1 MLALETVPHLN
12 EFHRPRPSRAG
23 QGGRIEAI
31 FVKYRALP
39 TLLPVPRDA
48 EGASSTRAADQT
60 LSLMDR
66 LGRYHRPTYEH
77 SFRVGCLARRVAAHL
92 GISAGAVRTITRAAL
107 LHDVGKVAVPTAI
120 LDKPAELTPREWAYL
135 DLHCAIGADIL
146 QQTKLLENESYL
158 VQYHHRWYAANNSLV
173 AKRDDQRRTGIDI
186 IAVCDAY
193 DAMTSDRPYS
203 PGRSRDEALAHLR
216 ADAGTQFSPRVITAL
231 HEVLDTPSDSAPEKQ
246 LHEGAPTLHC

>member
-1 MLALETVPHLN
+1 MLAQETVPHLN
-12 EFHRPRPSRAG
+12 EFRCRRPSRAM
-23 QGGRIEAI
+23 QGGRIEAM
-31 FVKYRALP
+31 FVKHRTLP
-39 TLLPVPRDA
+39 TLLPAPRDNEA
-48 EGASSTRAADQT
+48 TSSTHAADQT

-77 SFRVGCLARRVAAHL
+77 SFRVGCLAQRVAGHL
-92 GISAGAVRTITRAAL
+92 GMSAGAVRTITRAAL

-120 LDKPAELTPREWAYL
+120 LDKPAQLTQQEWAYL

-173 AKRDDQRRTGIDI
+173 ASCDEQRRTGIDI

-203 PGRSRDEALAHLR
+203 PGRSRVEALAHLE
-216 ADAGTQFSPRVITAL
+216 DEGGTQFNPRVITAL
-231 HEVLDTPSDSAPEKQ
+231 REILDTTSDSHPQKQ
-246 LHEGAPTLHC
+246 LHKGAPTANY

>member
-12 EFHRPRPSRAG
+12 EVRRPRPSRVKP
-23 QGGRIEAI
+23 GGPIEAI
-31 FVKYRALP
+31 FVKYRVLP
-39 TLLPVPRDA
+39 TLLRAARDH
-48 EGASSTRAADQT
+48 EVASSARAADQT

-77 SFRVGCLARRVAAHL
+77 SSRVGCLAQRVVGHL
-92 GISAGAVRTITRAAL
+92 GMSAEAVRTITRAAL

-120 LDKPAELTPREWAYL
+120 LDKPAELTQQEWAYL

-173 AKRDDQRRTGIDI
+173 AKCDEQRRTGIDI
-186 IAVCDAY
+186 IAACDAY

-216 ADAGTQFSPRVITAL
+216 ADARTQFNPRVVEAL
-231 HEVLDTPSDSAPEKQ
+231 HEIPHTTSDSQ
-246 LHEGAPTLHC
+246 LEHTPHQGAPTPPS

>member
-12 EFHRPRPSRAG
+12 ELRCPRPCRAR
-23 QGGRIEAI
+23 QGGRIKAI
-31 FVKYRALP
+31 FVKYKTPP
-39 TLLPVPRDA
+39 TLSPAPRDDEVTSLA
-48 EGASSTRAADQT
+48 RAADQT

-77 SFRVGCLARRVAAHL
+77 SFRVGCLAQRVAGHL
-92 GISAGAVRTITRAAL
+92 GMSAAAVRTITRAAL

-120 LDKPAELTPREWAYL
+120 LDKPAELTQQEWAYL
-135 DLHCAIGADIL
+135 DLHCSIGADIL

-173 AKRDDQRRTGIDI
+173 AKCDEQRRTGIDI

-203 PGRSRDEALAHLR
+203 PGRSRVQALTHLQD
-216 ADAGTQFSPRVITAL
+216 DAGTQFNPRVITAL
-231 HEVLDTPSDSAPEKQ
+231 RDVLDSPSDSQPKKQ
-246 LHEGAPTLHC
+246 SREGAPTAN

>member
-12 EFHRPRPSRAG
+12 EFCFPRSSRVR

-39 TLLPVPRDA
+39 ALLPAPRDN
-48 EGASSTRAADQT
+48 ELTSSARAADQT

-77 SFRVGCLARRVAAHL
+77 SFRVGCLAQRVAGHL
-92 GISAGAVRTITRAAL
+92 GMSAGAVRTITRAAL
-107 LHDVGKVAVPTAI
+107 LHDVGKVAVPTVI

-135 DLHCAIGADIL
+135 DLHCTIGADIL

-158 VQYHHRWYAANNSLV
+158 VKHHHRWYAANNSLV
-173 AKRDDQRRTGIDI
+173 ANRDEQRRTGIDI
-186 IAVCDAY
+186 ISVCDAY

-203 PGRSRDEALAHLR
+203 PGRSHAEALAHLQ
-216 ADAGTQFSPRVITAL
+216 ADAGTQFNPRVITAL
-231 HEVLDTPSDSAPEKQ
+231 HEVLDTTSDTQPEKQ
-246 LHEGAPTLHC
+246 CREGAPTAN

>member
-12 EFHRPRPSRAG
+12 ELRCPRSSRVKR
-23 QGGRIEAI
+23 GGRIEAI
-31 FVKYRALP
+31 FVKYRTLPALRP
-39 TLLPVPRDA
+39 ARRDN
-48 EGASSTRAADQT
+48 ELTSSAPAADQT

-77 SFRVGCLARRVAAHL
+77 SFRVGCLARRVAGRL
-92 GISAGAVRTITRAAL
+92 GMSAEAVRTITRAAL

-158 VQYHHRWYAANNSLV
+158 VKHHHRWYAANNSLV
-173 AKRDDQRRTGIDI
+173 ANRDEQRHTGIDI
-186 IAVCDAY
+186 IAACDAY

-203 PGRSRDEALAHLR
+203 PGRPHAEALAHLR
-216 ADAGTQFSPRVITAL
+216 ADAGTQFNPRVIEAL
-231 HEVLDTPSDSAPEKQ
+231 HEILGTPSDSQPEKQ
-246 LHEGAPTLHC
+246 SRQGAPTAN

>member
-12 EFHRPRPSRAG
+12 EFRCPRPSRAR

-31 FVKYRALP
+31 FVKYRTLP
-39 TLLPVPRDA
+39 TLSPAPRDN
-48 EGASSTRAADQT
+48 EGTSSARAADQT

-77 SFRVGCLARRVAAHL
+77 SFRVGCLAQRVAGHL
-92 GISAGAVRTITRAAL
+92 GMSARAVRTVTRAAL

-120 LDKPAELTPREWAYL
+120 LDKPTELTPREWAYL

-158 VQYHHRWYAANNSLV
+158 VKHHHRWYAANNSLV
-173 AKRDDQRRTGIDI
+173 ANRDEQRRTGIDI

-203 PGRSRDEALAHLR
+203 PGRSRVEALAHLQ
-216 ADAGTQFSPRVITAL
+216 ADAGTQFNPRVITAL
-231 HEVLDTPSDSAPEKQ
+231 HEVLETPSDGKPEKRSR
-246 LHEGAPTLHC
+246 EDAPTAN

>member
-1 MLALETVPHLN
+1 M
-12 EFHRPRPSRAG
+12 
-23 QGGRIEAI
+23 
-31 FVKYRALP
+31 KYKTHP
-39 TLLPVPRDA
+39 TLSPAPRDD
-48 EGASSTRAADQT
+48 EVTSLGRVADQT

-77 SFRVGCLARRVAAHL
+77 SFRVGCLAQRVAGHL
-92 GISAGAVRTITRAAL
+92 GMSAGAVRTITRAAL

-120 LDKPAELTPREWAYL
+120 LDKPAELTQQEWAYL
-135 DLHCAIGADIL
+135 DLHCSIGADIL

-173 AKRDDQRRTGIDI
+173 AKCDEQRRTGIDI

-203 PGRSRDEALAHLR
+203 PGRSRGEALTHLQD
-216 ADAGTQFSPRVITAL
+216 DAGTQFNPRVIAAL
-231 HEVLDTPSDSAPEKQ
+231 REILDAPSDSRPEHQ
-246 LHEGAPTLHC
+246 SHEGAVTAN

>member
-12 EFHRPRPSRAG
+12 EPRCPRPCRAR

-31 FVKYRALP
+31 FVKYKTHP
-39 TLLPVPRDA
+39 TLSPAPRDDEVTSLA
-48 EGASSTRAADQT
+48 RVADQT

-77 SFRVGCLARRVAAHL
+77 SFRVGCLAQRVAGHL
-92 GISAGAVRTITRAAL
+92 GMSAAAVRTITRAAL

-120 LDKPAELTPREWAYL
+120 LDKPAELTQQEWAYL
-135 DLHCAIGADIL
+135 DLHCSIGADIL

-173 AKRDDQRRTGIDI
+173 AKCDEQRRTGIDI

-203 PGRSRDEALAHLR
+203 PGRSRVQALTHLQD
-216 ADAGTQFSPRVITAL
+216 DAGTQFNPRVIDAL
-231 HEVLDTPSDSAPEKQ
+231 REILDAPSDSRPEHQ
-246 LHEGAPTLHC
+246 SHEGAVTAN

>member
-12 EFHRPRPSRAG
+12 EFRHPRPSRARH
-23 QGGRIEAI
+23 GGRIEAT
-31 FVKYRALP
+31 FVKYRTLP
-39 TLLPVPRDA
+39 TLLPAPRDN
-48 EGASSTRAADQT
+48 EVTSSTRAADQT

-77 SFRVGCLARRVAAHL
+77 SFRVGCLAQRVVGHL
-92 GISAGAVRTITRAAL
+92 GMSAEAVRTITRAAL

-120 LDKPAELTPREWAYL
+120 LDKPAELTQQEWAYL

-173 AKRDDQRRTGIDI
+173 AKCDEQRRTGIDI
-186 IAVCDAY
+186 IAACDAY

-203 PGRSRDEALAHLR
+203 PGRSGNEALAHLR
-216 ADAGTQFSPRVITAL
+216 ADAGTQFNPRVITAL
-231 HEVLDTPSDSAPEKQ
+231 HEVLDSPSDSQ
-246 LHEGAPTLHC
+246 LEHPSNEGAPTPRC